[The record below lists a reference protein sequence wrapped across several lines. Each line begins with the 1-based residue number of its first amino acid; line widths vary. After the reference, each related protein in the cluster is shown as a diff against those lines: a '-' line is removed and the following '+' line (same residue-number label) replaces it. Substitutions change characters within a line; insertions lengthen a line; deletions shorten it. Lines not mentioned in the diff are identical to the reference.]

1 MGRFAE
7 TIMQRLFLV
16 ACLLFAAA
24 VPVGA
29 QETVFRTYKDN
40 SGFSCNF
47 PSDWDFQEAKNGDR
61 VFSGLSGTARE
72 ATIIVQVIDREQTA
86 EKTAKAQLERLKGQF
101 LAAPQGRIR
110 TEGAVP
116 TAGQQAPFLIASYR
130 TTDTAGKE
138 RDYNH
143 IQMVVT
149 APRNFLL
156 MSYSAPDGIFDEY
169 LKVFENCTAT
179 LEIAE
184 PAAGKPQAEEDKPQ
198 AREEKPQAETAAPKP
213 ESKDEETADA
223 PDVSDDEDTIV
234 WRRNSDRGFWIAVP
248 RIWSSE
254 IDASEPY
261 SLDMRHPDRVEGVI
275 VWALDLDQATKSKDF
290 ADAWEENL
298 ADKIFFMNE
307 RLAKPAGEHPG
318 VGLPKMTVVMRQ
330 YQGEVS
336 GATVQ
341 SIAAYVVYKKRGYTV
356 VGYHFLGDEK
366 GRKRVHDAVMSF
378 RLAAPDN

>member
-1 MGRFAE
+1 MRNLAKDA
-7 TIMQRLFLV
+7 IQSLFLV

-24 VPVGA
+24 LQAGA
-29 QETVFRTYKDN
+29 QDVTFRTYKDN
-40 SGFSCNF
+40 SGFSCEF
-47 PSDWDFQEAKNGDR
+47 PSDWDFQEATNGDR
-61 VFSGLSGTARE
+61 VFSGLAGDARD
-72 ATIIVQVIDREQTA
+72 ATIIVQVIDRERTA
-86 EKTAKAQLERLKGQF
+86 EKTAKAQLERLKGQL
-101 LAAPQGRIR
+101 LAAPEGRIN
-110 TEGAVP
+110 TEGAAPV
-116 TAGQQAPFLIASYR
+116 AGQQAPFAIASYR
-130 TTDTAGKE
+130 TADTAG
-138 RDYNH
+138 RQRTFNH

-149 APRNFLL
+149 APRVFLL
-156 MSYSAPDGIFDEY
+156 MSYSAPEGVFDEQM
-169 LKVFENCTAT
+169 KVFQNCSAT
-179 LEIAE
+179 LALGE
-184 PAAGKPQAEEDKPQ
+184 PAESEPKAEDDDPPQFSPPKSDDEEQDAGKP
-198 AREEKPQAETAAPKP
+198 APT
-213 ESKDEETADA
+213 S
-223 PDVSDDEDTIV
+223 DEDTIV

-275 VWALDLDQATKSKDF
+275 VWALDLDQSTKSKDF

-318 VGLPKMTVVMRQ
+318 VGVPKMTVIMRQ